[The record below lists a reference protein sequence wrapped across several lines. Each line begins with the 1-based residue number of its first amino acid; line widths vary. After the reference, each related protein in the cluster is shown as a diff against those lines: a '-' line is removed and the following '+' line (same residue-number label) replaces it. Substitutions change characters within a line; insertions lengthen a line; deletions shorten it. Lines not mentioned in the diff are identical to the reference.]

1 MHNPWLHAS
10 LRAFVDD
17 LGQLLRDELDGGAE
31 LPFEVMEGG
40 GGRGPV
46 LYRYQP
52 CTGAFVDARW
62 SRARALDTYEPVI
75 EGLGPRAGAYLRH
88 RALEGSEPD
97 AALHDLAH
105 RAYEDVTT
113 FRCPED
119 RFERLFAE
127 LDATVEESTMAATVL
142 APLHGV
148 RISRPRV
155 ALGDGLALVRRS
167 AVSAPPGAFNGSGA
181 GDTWE
186 PGEASTH
193 ASPLDVF
200 CELVRE
206 LPTEA
211 DLPVDEARVTFRRT
225 LTALR
230 LSGAGA
236 TALSALAWARA
247 GTGAWYPVAL
257 GVSPRTRPDSWELAQ
272 ADETELRE
280 LLGILALSRHGR
292 GVGWALDRFEMG
304 CERGLELEAL
314 SDYLLAL
321 RALLADPGPGDGGVA
336 LRLAAVCAPEP
347 DRTPLA
353 ARVEE
358 GFRLERELSLGAVGP
373 AGPESPRALVR
384 EIEHHLRALLR
395 DVLCGY
401 LDEDLRSAADAI
413 LAGYAPPP
421 AEAPH
426 VDEHDTEEFD
436 VVDPAELKVTDTRAE
451 PDPTARPPAAAASTD
466 SGVTPSNDWAP
477 DVADPT
483 DWESYAAPV

>member
-1 MHNPWLHAS
+1 MQNPWLHAA

-17 LGQLLRDELDGGAE
+17 LGQLLRDDLDAGAE

-40 GGRGPV
+40 VGGRPV
-46 LYRYQP
+46 LYRYRP

-75 EGLGPRAGAYLRH
+75 DGFAARAGAYLRH

-97 AALHDLAH
+97 AALRDLAH
-105 RAYEDVTT
+105 RAYEDITS

-127 LDATVEESTMAATVL
+127 LDATVDESTMAATVL

-167 AVSAPPGAFNGSGA
+167 AISAPPGGSVA
-181 GDTWE
+181 GDAWA
-186 PGEASTH
+186 PGQPSTD

-206 LPTEA
+206 LPTEV

-230 LSGAGA
+230 LCGAGA
-236 TALSALAWARA
+236 TALGALAWARA
-247 GTGAWYPVAL
+247 GTGAWHPVAL
-257 GVSPRTRPDSWELAQ
+257 GVSPRTRPDSWELPQ

-292 GVGWALDRFEMG
+292 GVSWALDRFEMG

-358 GFRLERELSLGAVGP
+358 GFRLERELSLGAIGP

-401 LDEDLRSAADAI
+401 LDEDLRRAADAI
-413 LAGYAPPP
+413 LAGHALPP
-421 AEAPH
+421 AEVAP
-426 VDEHDTEEFD
+426 VDERDTEEFD
-436 VVDPAELKVTDTRAE
+436 VVDPAELKVMDTRAE
-451 PDPTARPPAAAASTD
+451 PAPRAPATD
-466 SGVTPSNDWAP
+466 SGVTPSDDWAP

-483 DWESYAAPV
+483 DWDTYAAPV